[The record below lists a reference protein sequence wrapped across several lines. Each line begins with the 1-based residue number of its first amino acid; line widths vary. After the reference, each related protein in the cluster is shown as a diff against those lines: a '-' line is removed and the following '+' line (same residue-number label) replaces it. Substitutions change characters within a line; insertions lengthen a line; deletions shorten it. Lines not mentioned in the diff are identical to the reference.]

1 LDARIAYHVDVS
13 GVPGTGK
20 TATVLECVA
29 ALQRSRSATFD
40 FVEINGMKLSDP
52 GQVYGVLWRALSGKQ
67 ASPKAALAHLQAY
80 FKDAPR
86 PTVVLLDE
94 LDTLLRKRHSILYHF
109 FEWTGWKHAQL
120 VIVTIS
126 NTMDLPE
133 RYLSNR
139 IASRMGLNRVNFKP
153 YSFKQLQDVIRYRM
167 PEQSSWFTVDAIEI
181 IGRKVSSVSGDARRA
196 LAAAR
201 RAVDFVV
208 AQWKTEGR
216 AGAPG
221 PGSINF
227 QVMVQVI
234 DGGSTG
240 SPYASMKALSALQM
254 ALLEVI
260 VLAGKHQQ
268 RLSDTLFD
276 AICTRFW
283 QHCRTQAVPEPA
295 LRVISEAVT
304 RLGLAGLV
312 RVESNGP
319 LHTESRVVS
328 LVTDDDIAAVR
339 PAKA

>member
-1 LDARIAYHVDVS
+1 MLLTLVDIS

-29 ALQRSRSATFD
+29 ALQKSRSAKFD

-52 GQVYGVLWRALSGKQ
+52 GQVYAVLWRAVSGKQ

-80 FKDAPR
+80 FKEGPPR

-120 VIVTIS
+120 IIVTIS

-133 RYLSNR
+133 RYLANR
-139 IASRMGLNRVNFKP
+139 IASRMGLNRVNFQP
-153 YSFKQLQDVIRYRM
+153 YSYKQLQDVIRYRM

-201 RAVDFVV
+201 RAVDFVM
-208 AQWKTEGR
+208 AQWKAEGR
-216 AGAPG
+216 ADQPG
-221 PGSINF
+221 PGSITF
-227 QVMVQVI
+227 QVMTQVI

-240 SPYASMKALSALQM
+240 SPYTSIKALSALQM

-268 RLSDTLFD
+268 RLSDTFFD

-283 QHCRTQAVPEPA
+283 QHCRTQAVPEPSLCAVLQA
-295 LRVISEAVT
+295 LM
-304 RLGLAGLV
+304 RLAQAGLV
-312 RVESNGP
+312 RVDSTGF

-328 LVTDDDIAAVR
+328 LVTEDDIAAVK
-339 PAKA
+339 PAKS